1 MCILCGKDTG
11 GNRKKKSESKIRQK
25 EETMNYQEAME
36 YMEKVGSY
44 GIVPGLD
51 SIKELCRRLGN
62 PQDDLKF
69 VHIAGTN
76 GKGSTLAYISNILQA
91 AGYRVGKYI
100 SPVIIEYCE
109 KIQIGKQKI
118 SHKDLCEGLEII
130 RKHCDDMVEEGFHH
144 PTPFEIETALAFRY
158 FKEKKCDIVVLETGM
173 GGRED
178 ATNLITTTQVAV
190 LASIGMDHM
199 KFLGNSLEEIA
210 AHKAGI
216 CKPGCRVVSMRQKE
230 AAGKIVE
237 QTAENLDCT
246 LIVADAANAKHV
258 KYGLKKQTFDYG
270 NYRKLEISLAGKFQI
285 ANAVLAIEAV
295 QALETCG
302 YVIKESAIRK
312 GLKET
317 TWTGRLQ
324 ILEEHPL
331 FIIDGAHNED
341 AAVKLADSIEFY
353 FTNKRIIYI
362 MGMLKDKEVDRV
374 IALTEKYADQILTVT
389 PPENLRAMHA
399 YDLAQEVAK
408 VHPNVTAV
416 DSLEEAVELS
426 HLLAGKNDVIL
437 CFGSLSYL
445 GRILK
450 IMEKRQATKGTR
462 KAKR

>member
-1 MCILCGKDTG
+1 
-11 GNRKKKSESKIRQK
+11 
-25 EETMNYQEAME
+25 MNYQEAME
-36 YMEKVGSY
+36 YMEKVGTY

-69 VHIAGTN
+69 AHIAGTN
-76 GKGSTLAYISNILQA
+76 GKGSTLAYISSILQA

-100 SPVIIEYCE
+100 SPVISEYCE

-118 SHKDLCEGLEII
+118 SHKDLCEGLDII
-130 RKHCDDMVEEGFHH
+130 RKYCDDMVKDGFHH
-144 PTPFEIETALAFRY
+144 PTPFEIETALAFWY
-158 FKEKKCDIVVLETGM
+158 FKEKNCDIVVLETGM

-216 CKPGCRVVSMRQKE
+216 CKPGCIVVSMRQKD
-230 AAGKIVE
+230 AAMKVVE
-237 QTAENLDCT
+237 QTAAQLDCP
-246 LIVADAANAKHV
+246 IIIADAANAKHV

-270 NYRKLEISLAGKFQI
+270 DYKKLEISLAGKFQV

-295 QALETCG
+295 QALEMCG
-302 YVIKESAIRK
+302 YEIKESAMRK
-312 GLKET
+312 GLRET
-317 TWTGRLQ
+317 SWSGRLQ
-324 ILEEHPL
+324 ILKTHPL

-389 PPENLRAMHA
+389 PPENSRAMHA

-408 VHPNVTAV
+408 VHTDVTAV

-450 IMEKRQATKGTR
+450 IMEKRQAAKETR

>member
-1 MCILCGKDTG
+1 
-11 GNRKKKSESKIRQK
+11 
-25 EETMNYQEAME
+25 MNYQEAME
-36 YMEKVGSY
+36 YMEKVGTY

-51 SIKELCRRLGN
+51 SIRELCRRLED
-62 PQDDLKF
+62 PQNDLKF

-100 SPVIIEYCE
+100 SPVIIDYCE
-109 KIQIGKQKI
+109 KSRSESRRSPIRICAMVWKSSGSIARQWCRTGSIIPRLLRSRRRWLLVFPGKQ
-118 SHKDLCEGLEII
+118 
-130 RKHCDDMVEEGFHH
+130 
-144 PTPFEIETALAFRY
+144 
-158 FKEKKCDIVVLETGM
+158 CDIVVLETGM

-210 AHKAGI
+210 AHKTGI
-216 CKPGCRVVSMRQKE
+216 CKPGCQVVSMRQKE
-230 AAGKIVE
+230 AAQKVVE
-237 QTAENLDCT
+237 QTAAELGCMLT
-246 LIVADAANAKHV
+246 IADVANAKHV

-270 NYRKLEISLAGKFQI
+270 NYKKLEITLAGKFQV
-285 ANAVLAIEAV
+285 ANAVLAVEAV
-295 QALETCG
+295 QALGKCG
-302 YVIKESAIRK
+302 YEIKETAIRK

-317 TWTGRLQ
+317 VWNGRLQ
-324 ILEEHPL
+324 ILEKHPL
-331 FIIDGAHNED
+331 FIVDGAHNED
-341 AAVKLADSIEFY
+341 AAAKLADSIEFY

-374 IALTEKYADQILTVT
+374 IALTEKYADHILTVT
-389 PPENLRAMHA
+389 PPDNPRAMHA
-399 YDLAQEVAK
+399 YDLATEVAK

-426 HLLAGKNDVIL
+426 HLLAGRDDVIL

-450 IMEKRQATKGTR
+450 LMEKRQTAGNKR
-462 KAKR
+462 KARR

>member
-1 MCILCGKDTG
+1 MKFSTYDTG
-11 GNRKKKSESKIRQK
+11 EIA
-25 EETMNYQEAME
+25 MNYQEAME
-36 YMEKVGSY
+36 YMEKVGTY

-51 SIKELCRRLGN
+51 SIRELCRRLGN
-62 PQDDLKF
+62 PQDELKF

-76 GKGSTLAYISNILQA
+76 GKGSTLAYISSILQA

-100 SPVIIEYCE
+100 SPVIIDYCE

-118 SHKDLCEGLEII
+118 THKDLCEGLEII
-130 RKHCDDMVEEGFHH
+130 KKHCDAMVSDGFHH
-144 PTPFEIETALAFRY
+144 PTPFEIETALAFWY
-158 FKEKKCDIVVLETGM
+158 FREKQCNIVVLETGM

-210 AHKAGI
+210 AHKTGI
-216 CKPGCRVVSMRQKE
+216 CKPGCQVVSMRQKE
-230 AAGKIVE
+230 AAQKVVE
-237 QTAENLDCT
+237 QTAAELGCILT
-246 LIVADAANAKHV
+246 IADAANAKHV

-270 NYRKLEISLAGKFQI
+270 NYKKLEITLAGKFQV
-285 ANAVLAIEAV
+285 ANAVLALEAV
-295 QALETCG
+295 QALEKCG
-302 YVIKESAIRK
+302 YEIKETAIRK

-317 TWTGRLQ
+317 VWNGRLQ

-331 FIIDGAHNED
+331 FIVDGAHNED
-341 AAVKLADSIEFY
+341 AAAKLADSIEFY

-389 PPENLRAMHA
+389 PPDNPRAMHA
-399 YDLAQEVAK
+399 YDLATEVAK

-426 HLLAGKNDVIL
+426 HLLAGLDDVIL

-450 IMEKRQATKGTR
+450 LMEKRQTAGNKR